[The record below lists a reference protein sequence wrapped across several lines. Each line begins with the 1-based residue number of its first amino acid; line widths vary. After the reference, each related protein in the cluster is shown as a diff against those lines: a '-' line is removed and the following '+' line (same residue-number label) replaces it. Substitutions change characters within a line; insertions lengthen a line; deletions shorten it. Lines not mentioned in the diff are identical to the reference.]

1 MSVFSHFLKQKYL
14 SIAGF
19 EEIYILLLVCF
30 SMSMYAYRCNHG
42 NEASDITTKI
52 KYTAGKYNLLPVLTF
67 Q

>member
-1 MSVFSHFLKQKYL
+1 
-14 SIAGF
+14 
-19 EEIYILLLVCF
+19 
-30 SMSMYAYRCNHG
+30 MSMYAYRCNHG